1 MFAMYRSC
9 LAASIRQNSLLRLVR
24 ICISHVWSKWCAGEG
39 GVRPA
44 VEALP
49 IPTPLLPWSRTGRP
63 RSSTSPANGSVDLMQ
78 VLLVVGSF
86 DRARLFRWG
95 EKDIDEFKIKNQ
107 KQCSLGCNEFIFYSI
122 FIWLTLFSLYFS
134 ILRTICFLTFFD
146 SRPPSFAKLTFCRFK
161 FSKEAVGTKF
171 GYFLSEYFL
180 GTNCMPL

>member
-1 MFAMYRSC
+1 MNFSAT
-9 LAASIRQNSLLRLVR
+9 LVLKTHEGQAQNFRANTITYEEKYNHFIGR
-24 ICISHVWSKWCAGEG
+24 NTNKWWQAGGLERG
-39 GVRPA
+39 GTCQDFTSVG
-44 VEALP
+44 LC
-49 IPTPLLPWSRTGRP
+49 PT
-63 RSSTSPANGSVDLMQ
+63 
-78 VLLVVGSF
+78 
-86 DRARLFRWG
+86 
-95 EKDIDEFKIKNQ
+95 
-107 KQCSLGCNEFIFYSI
+107 LGCNEFIFYSI

>member
-1 MFAMYRSC
+1 MSHQLSISHISAALKNVASERLSC
-9 LAASIRQNSLLRLVR
+9 SHVSGICQKRLNVPAALSMLRLCRGRGRGRGRCKR
-24 ICISHVWSKWCAGEG
+24 IL
-39 GVRPA
+39 RM
-44 VEALP
+44 
-49 IPTPLLPWSRTGRP
+49 
-63 RSSTSPANGSVDLMQ
+63 RSSWQ
-78 VLLVVGSF
+78 Y
-86 DRARLFRWG
+86 
-95 EKDIDEFKIKNQ
+95 
-107 KQCSLGCNEFIFYSI
+107 SLGCNEFIFYST

>member
-1 MFAMYRSC
+1 MGSSADANILQQIFFPRK
-9 LAASIRQNSLLRLVR
+9 QNSQILHSTLLTQQSAHFER
-24 ICISHVWSKWCAGEG
+24 IEPTISRDRQKISK
-39 GVRPA
+39 
-44 VEALP
+44 
-49 IPTPLLPWSRTGRP
+49 
-63 RSSTSPANGSVDLMQ
+63 NGSYPIFWTVMRYGVSHLGKK
-78 VLLVVGSF
+78 LSEKKLKF
-86 DRARLFRWG
+86 IIWG
-95 EKDIDEFKIKNQ
+95 WGV
-107 KQCSLGCNEFIFYSI
+107 GCNEFIFYSI

>member
-1 MFAMYRSC
+1 MKLIFDKKILTKHVTSIHGNIKQSC
-9 LAASIRQNSLLRLVR
+9 QRVDKDGQRPNQTQPGSNQFLSSPSARPTCAA
-24 ICISHVWSKWCAGEG
+24 
-39 GVRPA
+39 
-44 VEALP
+44 
-49 IPTPLLPWSRTGRP
+49 TGQM
-63 RSSTSPANGSVDLMQ
+63 SMSTA
-78 VLLVVGSF
+78 
-86 DRARLFRWG
+86 
-95 EKDIDEFKIKNQ
+95 
-107 KQCSLGCNEFIFYSI
+107 CSLGCNEFIFYSI